1 MEAIYPVTALQKQQ
15 GEVREAARS
24 GLVRIT
30 ENGRGAYVFC
40 SEDVFEELLA
50 RERADA
56 ADEARMRAVCER
68 AYADI
73 EAGRVYETAL
83 DARAAVEEKAAALH
97 G

>member
-15 GEVREAARS
+15 GEVRAAARS

-50 RERADA
+50 RARADA
-56 ADEARMRAVCER
+56 ADEARMKAVCER
-68 AYADI
+68 ARADI
-73 EAGRVYETAL
+73 GAGRVYETTQA
-83 DARAAVEEKAAALH
+83 ARAAVEEKAAALH